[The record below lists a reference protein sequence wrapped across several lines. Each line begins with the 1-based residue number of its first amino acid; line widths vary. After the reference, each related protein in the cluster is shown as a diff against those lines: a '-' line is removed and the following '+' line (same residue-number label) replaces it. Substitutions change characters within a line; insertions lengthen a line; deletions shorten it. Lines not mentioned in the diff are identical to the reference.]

1 MHTLHIL
8 PTWNEDEIVLDSS
21 GNVEVVVYSDAAKVE
36 LYLNDND
43 TPIATATSALKTTA
57 AGYTYRMWQGG
68 TNHTNLYATFSVPYE
83 RGTLRAVAYDDQGQ
97 VISDTKG
104 RSSVTTTTAATQ
116 LSLEAD
122 RNTITADGDD
132 LSYITIS
139 VKDAEGR
146 LVNTDDVS
154 VTLSI
159 TGNGAILGV
168 DNGRQND
175 HTSYQSLTR
184 NTGAGQLVAVVQ
196 STDDAGSFTVTA
208 TADGLTSGSVTVTT
222 TAPAEGGQVEEDA
235 IVSYHISRNHY
246 VKLGSAPELPK
257 TVLVT
262 YRTGDTE
269 TKNVNW
275 NSYDSALTEKVGSF
289 LVTGTIEGTTTT
301 VSVSITMLDTVA
313 ALLNYST
320 AVKKDSTVNLPGSRP
335 AVLEDGTILNA
346 EFPVTWNIP
355 EDLTETIGVKMVEG
369 TSSVFG
375 TSLEVTAFV
384 RVAEGTV
391 SLGSNV
397 ASSALYLTQ
406 SVPEEAQSDSLE
418 AIIDGSIDYKA
429 GPGDSSGNT
438 QPNPNVWTNYDWS
451 QDAEAND
458 NSYINF
464 EYATAQNLGC
474 VELYFF
480 TDSWAT
486 AMPASATFQWN
497 LSTDENGW
505 QELSVEASEPEQVA
519 KTPAPVYKVV
529 YTFDPVPAV
538 QLRINLTNK
547 KGGPSGTNR
556 QYCVGLTEAKLI
568 LAIESFPI
576 SDSADLTGL
585 TVNDQVVDSNS
596 LANYRY
602 DTEAL
607 VIAEDGLQVTSG
619 NNAAY
624 TVLPAHNDVVRIL
637 TESEDHSTRAVY
649 EIHLGAEASA
659 DDPADSSRDYSGT
672 ITASAGSANVR
683 TGSEGPVELALDG
696 DASTHWHSNYTEGS
710 GTEPIDLSNKLE
722 SRWFMLTLDE
732 VVTLDA
738 LRYLPRSGN
747 NNGKIKEYRV
757 EVSTTGEDDS
767 WTEVSTGTWN
777 NGSDWQ
783 LAVFNAPVQAKYVRL
798 WGVSTYGDVANK
810 FMSAAEIRVRLAK
823 ETTDLSEAEVV
834 FTDTTHNYTGTGICP
849 LPDSV
854 TLNDQELRYG
864 LDYVVE
870 YKNNIEPGKA
880 TMIVRGILAYS
891 GSVTKTFTINE
902 VTLTAVSYEPVAVT
916 TYVGVAPTL
925 PGKVTAKMDIG
936 PDRELAVKW
945 DSIDPSQYAAAGTFT
960 VSGTVEGQELKPTAT
975 VTVLGAVAVEG
986 TSTATVT
993 GETPALPTTLAVY
1006 FNDGTTDEF
1015 PVTWNLEGVSFATAG
1030 ETVQVSGTVDLGS
1043 GKTMDASAS
1052 VRVTNGTET
1061 DNIALKQ
1068 TGSTLPLAVSFY
1080 SPSADSAANINDGSK
1095 TFSVATGKKVWSDWE
1110 RVDSNNNVYHTAP
1123 WVGIVLG
1130 NGNTPVKTLVN
1141 KISIGFIDEAAS
1153 DDPNV
1158 TQGHMVRVPAR
1169 YEVQYYTGSVESLD
1183 YNASSVNNG
1192 RNWPNMNGNDN
1203 WATVTVISPGEIP
1216 SSANYAQM
1224 LDVTFEPVET
1234 AAIRVVMTPQAEQ
1247 WVGVDELEVY
1257 GVEAS
1262 KNSDFEV
1269 STITVGG
1276 KDVLTQFDEENHLT
1290 VTVER
1295 GAALPE
1301 ITAAATGNA
1310 SVTVI
1315 PAMDATGTSKI
1326 VFVSEDGSMTE
1337 TYTISYEETDPAP
1350 SEWMVTFISNGETYR
1365 NITVVDGQTVSKPED
1380 PARSGYTFTGWYQD
1394 NACTIPYRFDTA
1406 VTSNLTLYAG
1416 WKRNTTEHKPIT
1428 PVDPIQPVE
1437 PEVPTFTDVKPTDW
1451 YSEAVA
1457 YTVEAGLMNGT
1468 GSGKFSPQATTTR
1481 GMLMTVL
1488 ARMDGVDTTGGTDW
1502 YTKGMEWAKRE
1513 GVSDGTNPELPIT
1526 REQLAAMLYRYAGSP
1541 AVGSNTLNFSDADKV
1556 SAWALDAMRWAV
1568 KNGVVSGKGNQ
1579 TLDPTGYAT
1588 RAEVAQMLY
1597 NFSKVI

>member
-1416 WKRNTTEHKPIT
+1416 WKRNTTEHKPVT